1 MDKDQFRQVNGKSTM
16 NEIEIHNA
24 EVANLAS
31 VDRVTKKTVAKRVR
45 EYEIVVSD
53 RVPLVEAAN
62 TFVGHIMTKQVMPV
76 LASGPIATEIPMS
89 DEETKTYNAALHFLQ
104 RQFEQ
109 GYSTTEPVEKLIET
123 EQTEEFT

>member
-1 MDKDQFRQVNGKSTM
+1 MTKL
-16 NEIEIHNA
+16 NEQETENA
-24 EVANLAS
+24 KILNLAL

-45 EYEIVVSD
+45 EYEVVVSD
-53 RVPLVEAAN
+53 RVPLVGAAN

-89 DEETKTYNAALHFLQ
+89 DQETKTFHSALQFLQ

-123 EQTEEFT
+123 EQTEEFS

>member
-1 MDKDQFRQVNGKSTM
+1 MSD
-16 NEIEIHNA
+16 IEVHDA

-31 VDRVTKKTVAKRVR
+31 VDRVTKKTVAKRGR

-76 LASGPIATEIPMS
+76 IASGLIATEIPMS
-89 DEETKTYNAALHFLQ
+89 DQETKTFNAALHFLQ

-109 GYSTTEPVEKLIET
+109 GYSTTEPVEKLLET
-123 EQTEEFT
+123 KQTEEFN

>member
-1 MDKDQFRQVNGKSTM
+1 MSD
-16 NEIEIHNA
+16 IEVHTS

-62 TFVGHIMTKQVMPV
+62 AFVGHIMTKQVMPV
-76 LASGPIATEIPMS
+76 LAAGPIATEIPMS
-89 DEETKTYNAALHFLQ
+89 DQETRTFNAALHFLQ

-109 GYSTTEPVEKLIET
+109 GYLTTEPVEKLLET
-123 EQTEEFT
+123 EQTEEFI